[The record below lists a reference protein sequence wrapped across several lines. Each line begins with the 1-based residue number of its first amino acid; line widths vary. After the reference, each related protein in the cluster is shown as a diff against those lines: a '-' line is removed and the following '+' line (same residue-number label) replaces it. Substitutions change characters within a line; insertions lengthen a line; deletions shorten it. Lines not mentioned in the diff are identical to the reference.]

1 MGVTGFPTGTRVTRL
16 GFEHFARRSN
26 PKVTLPVGLVLDLR
40 ATQTNVQAL
49 EPRTDRWGSLPDPM
63 RVEPFALQQVEVAMQ
78 GSRKSAALCF
88 ALLSLVALAA
98 CQDASQPTAPAV
110 PETPQ
115 AARSPVAQARLE
127 AIFQRTS
134 SEVLEL
140 PGTVFADNDEV
151 AGKVV
156 YGVEHAGAANGVR
169 NALARLGVDE
179 ADYEIKLTKPIVLA
193 QSLRDRFRPTQGGIQ
208 IHFTRYV
215 CTLGFNVDH
224 AGGRSFIT
232 NSHCTASQGG
242 TEGTVYYQPA
252 SNVDDAVIATEASD
266 PAYSRNVTGCPKG
279 KVCRLSDAS
288 RALYSADVASNR
300 GEIAQPVAKGGNLT
314 IGATPF
320 TITSQGDVTSG
331 TVNKVG
337 RTTGWTQGNIIAT
350 CAHTNVSG
358 SKVHLRCQT
367 FVAAGVGGGDSGSP
381 VFQIPGGGGNNV
393 TLVGILW
400 GGSSD
405 GSSFVYSPISAIQK
419 ELGEF
424 NAVK

>member
-1 MGVTGFPTGTRVTRL
+1 M
-16 GFEHFARRSN
+16 H
-26 PKVTLPVGLVLDLR
+26 
-40 ATQTNVQAL
+40 
-49 EPRTDRWGSLPDPM
+49 
-63 RVEPFALQQVEVAMQ
+63 VA
-78 GSRKSAALCF
+78 RKSAPRF
-88 ALLSLVALAA
+88 ALLSLIALAA

-110 PETPQ
+110 PEAPQ

-134 SEVLEL
+134 SEVLAL

-156 YGVEHAGAANGVR
+156 YGVENAAAMNGVR
-169 NALARLGVDE
+169 HALARLGVDE
-179 ADYEIKLTKPIVLA
+179 ADFEVRLTKPVVLA
-193 QSLRDRFRPTQGGIQ
+193 QTLRDEFRPTQGGIQ

-224 AGGRSFIT
+224 DGGRSFIT

-252 SNVDDAVIATEASD
+252 SNVNGTVIATEVSD
-266 PAYSRNVTGCPKG
+266 PPYSKNLANCPRG

-288 RALYSADVASNR
+288 RALYANPASATR
-300 GEIAQPVAKGGNLT
+300 GEIAKPTGLGSLTVGGT
-314 IGATPF
+314 F
-320 TITSQGDVTSG
+320 SITSQGDVTSG

-337 RTTGWTQGNIIAT
+337 RTTGWTQGNITAT

-367 FVAAGVGGGDSGSP
+367 FVAAGVAGGDSGSP
-381 VFQIPGGGGNNV
+381 VFQITSGDNV
-393 TLVGILW
+393 KLAGILW
-400 GGSSD
+400 GGASD
-405 GSSFVYSPISAIQK
+405 GSMFVYSPISAIQT
-419 ELGEF
+419 ELGSF
-424 NAVK
+424 TATK